1 MPWTASDKRWQSLN
15 AYEKAAAMALMEAD
29 RKDPIAGMHALD
41 AMINRSGKEG
51 VDLGEHVS
59 QPIYQ
64 PTIEPAQQ
72 ARLDSI
78 LKDPSFPLLTQRA
91 EDRVTGREPD
101 FVNGATHFLAP
112 ESTMLSLERQNPSKY
127 RNWGPR
133 GANWTGFDPN
143 TGAYKN
149 VVKRDASHAFLTPD
163 GSGSG
168 ALPPPTTQPGGAYAP
183 IQTAQ
188 AAPAAPRGAFVAPPT
203 PGIFNDASKKSLGG
217 TVGSALG
224 AFAQGGSND
233 SERLAAMA
241 KSGREANASMLNE
254 DDQRQMA
261 ALKAVLARRTT
272 GLGTA

>member
-1 MPWTASDKRWQSLN
+1 MPWTASDKRWQALN

-29 RKDPIAGMHALD
+29 RKDPIAGIHALD

-127 RNWGPR
+127 KNWGPR
-133 GANWTGFDPN
+133 GANWTGFDPE

-168 ALPPPTTQPGGAYAP
+168 ALPPPTSQPGGAYA
-183 IQTAQ
+183 IAQ
-188 AAPAAPRGAFVAPPT
+188 NTSPPAAAPQGAFVAPQAQ
-203 PGIFNDASKKSLGG
+203 GVLAASGKNLGG
-217 TVGSALG
+217 AVGNALG
-224 AFAQGGSND
+224 AFAQGGGD
-233 SERLAAMA
+233 DGADQRRAQLAKAGQA
-241 KSGREANASMLNE
+241 ANASLLGDAENAQLN
-254 DDQRQMA
+254 
-261 ALKAVLARRTT
+261 ALKTVLARRQH
-272 GLGTA
+272 A

>member
-1 MPWTASDKRWQSLN
+1 MPWTASDKRWQALN
-15 AYEKAAAMALMEAD
+15 AYEKAAAIALMEAD

-51 VDLGEHVS
+51 VDLGGHVS
-59 QPIYQ
+59 QAIYQ

-133 GANWTGFDPN
+133 GANWTGYDPA

-163 GSGSG
+163 GPGNGS
-168 ALPPPTTQPGGAYAP
+168 LPPQDPRPGGAYAP
-183 IQTAQ
+183 VQTAQ
-188 AAPAAPRGAFVAPPT
+188 AAPAPAQGAFVAPQAAEVFAAPDK
-203 PGIFNDASKKSLGG
+203 NLGR
-217 TVGSALG
+217 TVGAGLG
-224 AFAQGGSND
+224 AFAQGGGDN
-233 SERLAAMA
+233 SERRAQLA
-241 KSGREANASMLNE
+241 KSGREANASALADAENAQLN
-254 DDQRQMA
+254 
-261 ALKAVLARRTT
+261 ALKTVLARRQY
-272 GLGTA
+272 A

>member
-1 MPWTASDKRWQSLN
+1 MPWTASDKRWQALN

-51 VDLGEHVS
+51 VDLGAHVS

-78 LKDPSFPLLTQRA
+78 LKDPGFPLLTQRA

-127 RNWGPR
+127 KNWGPR

-168 ALPPPTTQPGGAYAP
+168 ALPPSTTQPGGAYAP
-183 IQTAQ
+183 MQTAQ
-188 AAPAAPRGAFVAPPT
+188 AAPAATRGAFVAPQA
-203 PGIFNDASKKSLGG
+203 PGVLAAPGKNLGG

-224 AFAQGGSND
+224 AFAQGSGDN

-272 GLGTA
+272 